1 MTYSVHTMPCCP
13 FQSLCM
19 ENSIRKK
26 RQVNQLDV
34 DAAKSRRCTINA
46 LLIDFAMRPVFP
58 RIYVHHVVV
67 EDVSCIPNSIQRKNN
82 IKCKE
87 TNL

>member
-1 MTYSVHTMPCCP
+1 MPCCP

-19 ENSIRKK
+19 ENPIRKK

-46 LLIDFAMRPVFP
+46 LLIDFATRPVFP
-58 RIYVHHVVV
+58 RIYVHHFVV
-67 EDVSCIPNSIQRKNN
+67 EDVSCVPNSIQQKNN